1 MMLKKRNLKLNLLNG
16 ELVLSCFMIS
26 NFENRLLASIQIITP
41 RNIIEKMKIYR
52 LLKLIRNNN
61 DNKIIDVI
69 ILLNK
74 FCDIKYYQNF
84 V

>member
-41 RNIIEKMKIYR
+41 SNIIEKMKIY
-52 LLKLIRNNN
+52 
-61 DNKIIDVI
+61 
-69 ILLNK
+69 
-74 FCDIKYYQNF
+74 
-84 V
+84 